1 MSKRWVAGIAGLVLI
16 VVAAG
21 GFYVIRGRRAA
32 PVTRAVDPGLAVAV
46 AVRVLERNP
55 TTRLSPEQVAKVL
68 PLLKAL
74 KDVPPTDAE
83 AAAAI
88 ARAVRDTFT
97 PAQVAALEEARERLP
112 SGPRRG
118 AAAGGRPANPGTADQ
133 GQGSGFDQRAQI
145 RARIFDGVIRLLE
158 QRLR

>member
-1 MSKRWVAGIAGLVLI
+1 MSKRWVVGIAGLTLI
-16 VVAAG
+16 VLVAG
-21 GFYVIRGRRAA
+21 GLYVIRGRRAA
-32 PVTRAVDPGLAVAV
+32 PAARAADPGLAVAV

-55 TTRLSPEQVAKVL
+55 ATRLSPEQVAKVL

-88 ARAVRDTFT
+88 ARAVRETFT
-97 PAQVAALEEARERLP
+97 PAQVAALEEARENLP
-112 SGPRRG
+112 ARRRPG
-118 AAAGGRPANPGTADQ
+118 AAAGGRPANRGTADE
-133 GQGSGFDQRAQI
+133 GQGSASDQRVQL
-145 RARIFDGVIRLLE
+145 RARIFDAVIRLLE